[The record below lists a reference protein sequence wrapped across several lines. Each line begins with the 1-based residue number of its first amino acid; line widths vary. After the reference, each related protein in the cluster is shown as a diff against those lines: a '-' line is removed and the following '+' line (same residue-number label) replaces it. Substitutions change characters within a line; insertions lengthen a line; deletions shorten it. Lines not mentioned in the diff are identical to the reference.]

1 MYFLQF
7 KLLKPLTE
15 INNISITQFNSI
27 SFTENQSCLGRWIFI
42 NCYLWNS
49 KILTSI
55 NKNNYIIMNVLLSK
69 FTTKH
74 NTAPFS
80 QIKIEDYFPAFQE
93 GIALAKTEI
102 DAIVNN
108 PEAPTFENTVVAM
121 DFAGDILDRLSSVF
135 FNLNS
140 AETSDEMQK
149 IAQEVSPLLSEFGN
163 DITLNAALF
172 AKIKTVYEQ
181 KENLN
186 LTPEQTTLL
195 DKKYKSFSR
204 NGANLP
210 EDKKDQ
216 LREIDKELS
225 KLSLQFGENVL
236 AETNAFELHL
246 TDEKDLAGLPEGTIE
261 AARLLAKEKEK
272 EGWIFTL
279 DHPSYVPFLTY
290 ADNRELRKK
299 MAIAFGARSFQ
310 NNEFDNQENVLKI
323 AKLRFERANL
333 LGYKTHAHFVLEERM
348 AQSPEKVFTFLND
361 LLAKA
366 KPAAQKEFAEL
377 AAFAKELDG
386 IEQLEKWDGAYYSEK
401 LKQQLFNLDDEKLKP
416 YFQLEK
422 VLDGAFTV
430 AKKLYGL
437 TFTEVFDIDKYHEEV
452 TTYEVTDAENNLVSI
467 FYADFFPRKGK
478 RNGAWMTSFKSQS
491 KKDGVN
497 ERPHISNVCNFTK
510 PTETKPSLLT
520 FNEVTTL
527 FHEFGH
533 GLHGMLANTTYPSL
547 SGTSVFWD
555 FVELPSQI
563 MENWCYEPEALALF
577 ANHYE
582 TGEII
587 PIEYVQKIKESASFQ
602 EGMATLRQLSFGL
615 LDMAWHGQDPTSI
628 TDLKTFETEQ
638 FANTQLYPDVKEN
651 AMSTAF
657 SHIFQ
662 GGYSS
667 GYYSYKWAEVL
678 DADAFEYFQESG
690 IFNVEVATKF
700 KENVLSKGGT
710 EHPMIL
716 YKRFRGQEPKPEAL
730 LKRAGLL

>member
-1 MYFLQF
+1 M
-7 KLLKPLTE
+7 
-15 INNISITQFNSI
+15 S
-27 SFTENQSCLGRWIFI
+27 
-42 NCYLWNS
+42 
-49 KILTSI
+49 ILTQH
-55 NKNNYIIMNVLLSK
+55 
-69 FTTKH
+69 FDTKH

-80 QIKIEDYFPAFQE
+80 QIKNEDYFPAFQE
-93 GIALAKTEI
+93 GIALAKAEI
-102 DAIVNN
+102 DAIVTN
-108 PEAPTFENTVVAM
+108 PEAATFANTIEAM
-121 DFAGDILDRLSSVF
+121 DYSGAILDRISSVF

-140 AETSDEMQK
+140 AETSEEMQK

-163 DITLNAALF
+163 DITLNADLF
-172 AKIKTVYEQ
+172 ARVKAVYEQ
-181 KENLN
+181 KDSLNLN
-186 LTPEQTTLL
+186 TEQATLL

-204 NGANLP
+204 NGANLSD
-210 EDKKDQ
+210 EKKSE

-236 AETNAFELHL
+236 AETNAFQLHL

-261 AARLLAKEKEK
+261 AARSLAKSEEK

-279 DHPSYVPFLTY
+279 DHPSYLPFMTY

-299 MAIAFGARSFQ
+299 LAIAFGARSFQ
-310 NNEFDNQENVLKI
+310 NNEFDNQEIVLKI
-323 AKLRFERANL
+323 VKLRQKRANL

-348 AQSPEKVFTFLND
+348 AESPEKVMAFEND
-361 LLAKA
+361 LLTKA
-366 KPAAQKEFAEL
+366 KPAAEKEFAQL
-377 AAFAKELDG
+377 TAFAKELDE

-422 VLDGAFTV
+422 VLNGAFV
-430 AKKLYGL
+430 IAGKLYGL

-452 TTYEVTDAENNLVSI
+452 MTYEVTDENNNLVSI

-478 RNGAWMTSFKSQS
+478 RNGAWMTSFKSQYI
-491 KKDGVN
+491 KNGVN

-555 FVELPSQI
+555 FVELPSQV

-577 ANHYE
+577 ATHYQ
-582 TGEII
+582 TGEVI
-587 PIEYVQKIKESASFQ
+587 PQEYVEKIKESASFQ
-602 EGMATLRQLSFGL
+602 EGLATLRQLSFGL
-615 LDMAWHGQDPTSI
+615 LDMAWHGQDPTNI
-628 TDLKTFETEQ
+628 TNLKAFETEQ
-638 FANTQLYPDVKEN
+638 FKNTQLYPDVAEN

-678 DADAFEYFQESG
+678 DADAFEYFKENG
-690 IFNVEVATKF
+690 IFNKEIANKF
-700 KENVLSKGGT
+700 KDNVLSKGGT
-710 EHPMIL
+710 ESPMTL

-730 LKRAGLL
+730 LKRAGLI

>member
-1 MYFLQF
+1 M
-7 KLLKPLTE
+7 T
-15 INNISITQFNSI
+15 
-27 SFTENQSCLGRWIFI
+27 
-42 NCYLWNS
+42 
-49 KILTSI
+49 
-55 NKNNYIIMNVLLSK
+55 LLSGQK
-69 FTTKH
+69 NKTMSVLTHHFNTKYD
-74 NTAPFS
+74 TAPFS
-80 QIKIEDYFPAFQE
+80 KIKNEDFLPAFKK
-93 GIALAKTEI
+93 GIELAKAEI
-102 DAIVNN
+102 NGIVNN
-108 PEAPTFENTVVAM
+108 PIKPTFENTIEALA
-121 DFAGDILDRLSSVF
+121 FSGAILDRISSIF

-163 DITLNAALF
+163 DIRLNPELF
-172 AKIKTVYEQ
+172 ARVKAVYEQ
-181 KENLN
+181 REHLNLN
-186 LTPEQTTLL
+186 PEQTTLL
-195 DKKYKSFSR
+195 DKKYKSFAR

-210 EDKKDQ
+210 EDKKNQ

-236 AETNAFELHL
+236 AETHAFELHI
-246 TDEKDLAGLPEGTIE
+246 TNENDLAGLPEGTRE
-261 AARLLAKEKEK
+261 AARSLAKSQEK

-279 DHPSYVPFLTY
+279 DHPSYIPFVTY

-299 MAIAFGARSFQ
+299 MAIAFGARAFQ
-310 NNEFDNQENVLKI
+310 NNEFDNQEIVLKI
-323 AKLRFERANL
+323 AKLRFERAQV
-333 LGYKTHAHFVLEERM
+333 LGYATHAHFVLEERM
-348 AQSPEKVFTFLND
+348 AETPEKVKSFLSD

-366 KPAAQKEFAEL
+366 KPAAEKEFAQL
-377 AAFAKELDG
+377 TAFAKELDE

-401 LKQQLFNLDDEKLKP
+401 LKQQLFRLDDEILKP

-430 AKKLYGL
+430 AQKLYGI
-437 TFTEVFDIDKYHEEV
+437 TFEEIFEIDKYHEDV
-452 TTYEVTDAENNLVSI
+452 KTYEVKDEDDQLVAI

-478 RNGAWMTSFKSQS
+478 RNGAWMTSFKSQYIQ
-491 KKDGVN
+491 KGIN

-533 GLHGMLANTTYPSL
+533 ALHGMLANTTYPSL
-547 SGTSVFWD
+547 SGTSVYWD

-577 ANHYE
+577 AYHYE
-582 TGEII
+582 TGEMI
-587 PIEYVQKIKESASFQ
+587 PMELVHKIKESASFQ
-602 EGMATLRQLSFGL
+602 EGMATMRQLSFGL
-615 LDMAWHGQDPTSI
+615 LDMGWHGQDPSNI
-628 TDLKTFETEQ
+628 TAIKAFETEQ
-638 FANTQLYPDVKEN
+638 FASTQLYPDVKEN

-678 DADAFEYFQESG
+678 DADAFEYFQEKG
-690 IFNVEVATKF
+690 IFNKEVAAKF

-716 YKRFRGQEPKPEAL
+716 YKQFRGQEPKPEAL
-730 LKRAGLL
+730 LRRAGLL